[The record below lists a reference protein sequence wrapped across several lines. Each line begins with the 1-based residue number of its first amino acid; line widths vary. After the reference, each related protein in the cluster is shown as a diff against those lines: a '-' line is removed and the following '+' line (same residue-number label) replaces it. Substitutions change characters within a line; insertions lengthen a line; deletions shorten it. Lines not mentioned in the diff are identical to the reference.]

1 MRDHNETASKIRD
14 YVNRQTFPVS
24 IPAVAEHLGVS
35 HDSATN
41 TASYQITLGAW
52 RRAEDGRV
60 MGANCRLPLDW
71 TEDIN
76 HHMDPSLLETCMS
89 QHDLIDIWRTG
100 VWLSTAE
107 IHELTG
113 IPSDKIKN
121 AFNRGKLQYKMILG
135 SRHATYESVLAW
147 ANSINQPQCKRKRI
161 GVV

>member
-1 MRDHNETASKIRD
+1 MNAAFQRLKIISGG
-14 YVNRQTFPVS
+14 QTGVDRAVLAVGLVLGLPVGGGC
-24 IPAVAEHLGVS
+24 PQG
-35 HDSATN
+35 
-41 TASYQITLGAW
+41 

-71 TEDIN
+71 TEDVN
-76 HHMDPSLLETCMS
+76 HHMDPSILKKCMIN
-89 QHDLIDIWRTG
+89 HDLIDVWRSG

-135 SRHATYESVLAW
+135 RRYATYADVLAW
-147 ANSINQPQCKRKRI
+147 AHSGK
-161 GVV
+161 